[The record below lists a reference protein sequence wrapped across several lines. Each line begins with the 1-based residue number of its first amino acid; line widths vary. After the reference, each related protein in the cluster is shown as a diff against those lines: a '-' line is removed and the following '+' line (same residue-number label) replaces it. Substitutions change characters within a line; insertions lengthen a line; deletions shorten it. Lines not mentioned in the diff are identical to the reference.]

1 MFIYI
6 NTLKNKE
13 YKDMDNVFI
22 QNIKNN
28 GGFKTISKNG
38 GGRQNVAIGL
48 WEDSQGRQKH
58 IKTKAL
64 GIEDGQGFII
74 DIVNDKIRLIT
85 FNDDEVK
92 ALKDNGINVFK
103 SCSKGTNSDGSKKYQ
118 SYAVIEGI
126 DNGMWHKMVKI
137 NGGIKRYNKN
147 SVEGREVLKRYEVVR
162 YKAQKEEA
170 TAQA

>member
-1 MFIYI
+1 MNSNFIQSI
-6 NTLKNKE
+6 KNK
-13 YKDMDNVFI
+13 
-22 QNIKNN
+22 
-28 GGFKTISKNG
+28 GGFKTQSNNG

-48 WEDSQGRQKH
+48 WQDSQGRQKH

-103 SCSKGTNSDGSKKYQ
+103 SCSKGLNSDGSKKYQ
-118 SYAVIEGI
+118 SYAVVEGI
-126 DNGMWHKMVKI
+126 DEDTWNKMVDI
-137 NGGIKRYNKN
+137 NGGVKRYNKN
-147 SVEGREVLKRYEVVR
+147 SVEGQKVLAHYEVIA
-162 YKAQKEEA
+162 YKAKEEA

>member
-1 MFIYI
+1 MNSNFIQSV
-6 NTLKNKE
+6 KNK
-13 YKDMDNVFI
+13 
-22 QNIKNN
+22 
-28 GGFKTISKNG
+28 GGFKNQSNNG

-48 WEDSQGRQKH
+48 WQDSQGKQKH

-85 FNDDEVK
+85 FSDDEVK

-103 SCSKGTNSDGSKKYQ
+103 SCSKGLNTDGSKKYQ
-118 SYAVIEGI
+118 SYAVVEGI
-126 DNGMWHKMVKI
+126 DEDTWSKMIEI
-137 NGGIKRYNKN
+137 NGGLKRYNKN
-147 SVEGREVLKRYEVVR
+147 SVEGQKVLAHYEVVQ
-162 YKAQKEEA
+162 YKAQEEEKEEA

>member
-1 MFIYI
+1 MNSNFIQSI
-6 NTLKNKE
+6 KNK
-13 YKDMDNVFI
+13 
-22 QNIKNN
+22 
-28 GGFKTISKNG
+28 GGFKTISNNG

-74 DIVNDKIRLIT
+74 DIVNNKIRLIT

-103 SCSKGTNSDGSKKYQ
+103 SCSKGLNNDGSKKYQ

-126 DNGMWHKMVKI
+126 DNDMWHKMVEI
-137 NGGIKRYNKN
+137 NGGVKRYNKN
-147 SVEGREVLKRYEVVR
+147 SVEGQKVLAHYEVVQ
-162 YKAQKEEA
+162 YQAQEKEKA

>member
-1 MFIYI
+1 M
-6 NTLKNKE
+6 NSN
-13 YKDMDNVFI
+13 FI
-22 QNIKNN
+22 QSIKNN
-28 GGFKTISKNG
+28 GGFKTQSNNG

-48 WEDSQGRQKH
+48 WQDSQGRQKH

-85 FNDDEVK
+85 FNDDEVNE
-92 ALKDNGINVFK
+92 LKNNGINVFK
-103 SCSKGTNSDGSKKYQ
+103 SCSKGLNSDGSKKYQ

-126 DNGMWHKMVKI
+126 DNDTWEKMVDI
-137 NGGIKRYNKN
+137 NGGVKRYNKN
-147 SVEGREVLKRYEVVR
+147 SVEGQKVLAHYEVIA
-162 YKAQKEEA
+162 YQAQEKKEEA

>member
-1 MFIYI
+1 MNSNFIQSI
-6 NTLKNKE
+6 KNK
-13 YKDMDNVFI
+13 
-22 QNIKNN
+22 
-28 GGFKTISKNG
+28 GGFKTQSNNG

-85 FNDDEVK
+85 FNDDEVNE
-92 ALKDNGINVFK
+92 LKNNGINVFK
-103 SCSKGTNSDGSKKYQ
+103 SCSKGLKTDGSKKYQ

-126 DNGMWHKMVKI
+126 DNDTWDEMIKI
-137 NGGIKRYNKN
+137 NGGVKRYNKN
-147 SVEGREVLKRYEVVR
+147 SVEGQKVLAHYEVVA
-162 YKAQKEEA
+162 YQAQETETETE

>member
-1 MFIYI
+1 M
-6 NTLKNKE
+6 NSN
-13 YKDMDNVFI
+13 FI
-22 QNIKNN
+22 QSIKNR
-28 GGFKTISKNG
+28 GGFKTQSNNG

-74 DIVNDKIRLIT
+74 DIVKDKIRLIT
-85 FNDDEVK
+85 FSDDEVK

-103 SCSKGTNSDGSKKYQ
+103 SCSKGLNADGSKKYQ

-126 DNGMWHKMVKI
+126 DNDMWHKMVEI
-137 NGGIKRYNKN
+137 NGGVKRYNKN
-147 SVEGREVLKRYEVVR
+147 SVEGQKVLARYEVVA
-162 YKAQKEEA
+162 YKAKEEA

>member
-1 MFIYI
+1 M
-6 NTLKNKE
+6 NSS
-13 YKDMDNVFI
+13 FI
-22 QNIKNN
+22 QSIKKK
-28 GGFKTISKNG
+28 GGFKNQSNNG

-48 WEDSQGRQKH
+48 WQDSQGRQKH

-85 FNDDEVK
+85 FNNDEVK

-103 SCSKGTNSDGSKKYQ
+103 SCSKGLNIDGSKKYQ
-118 SYAVIEGI
+118 SYAVVEGI
-126 DNGMWHKMVKI
+126 DSNTWDEMVKI
-137 NGGIKRYNKN
+137 NGGVKRYNKN
-147 SVEGREVLKRYEVVR
+147 SVEGQKVLAHYEVVA
-162 YKAQKEEA
+162 YKAQEEKEEA

>member
-1 MFIYI
+1 MNSNFIQSI
-6 NTLKNKE
+6 KNK
-13 YKDMDNVFI
+13 
-22 QNIKNN
+22 
-28 GGFKTISKNG
+28 GGFKTQSNNG

-74 DIVNDKIRLIT
+74 DIINDKIRLIT
-85 FNDDEVK
+85 FSDDEVNE
-92 ALKDNGINVFK
+92 LKNNGISVFK
-103 SCSKGTNSDGSKKYQ
+103 SCSKGLNSDGSKKYQ

-126 DNGMWHKMVKI
+126 DEDTWSKMVEI
-137 NGGIKRYNKN
+137 NGGVKRYNKN
-147 SVEGREVLKRYEVVR
+147 SVEGQKVLSHYEVIA
-162 YKAQKEEA
+162 YQAQEEKKEKEEA

>member
-1 MFIYI
+1 MNSNFIQSI
-6 NTLKNKE
+6 KNK
-13 YKDMDNVFI
+13 
-22 QNIKNN
+22 
-28 GGFKTISKNG
+28 GGFKIQSNNG

-48 WEDSQGRQKH
+48 WQDSQGRQKH
-58 IKTKAL
+58 IKTRAL

-103 SCSKGTNSDGSKKYQ
+103 SCSKGLNNDGSKKYQ

-126 DNGMWHKMVKI
+126 DSNTWDEMVKI
-137 NGGIKRYNKN
+137 NGGVKRYNKN
-147 SVEGREVLKRYEVVR
+147 SVEGQKVLAHYEVVQ
-162 YKAQKEEA
+162 YKAQEAKEET

>member
-1 MFIYI
+1 MDSNFIQSI
-6 NTLKNKE
+6 KNK
-13 YKDMDNVFI
+13 
-22 QNIKNN
+22 
-28 GGFKTISKNG
+28 GGFKNQSNNG

-58 IKTKAL
+58 IKTKVL
-64 GIEDGQGFII
+64 GIKDGQGFIV

-85 FNDDEVK
+85 FNNDEVK

-103 SCSKGTNSDGSKKYQ
+103 SCSKGLNPDGSKKYQ

-126 DNGMWHKMVKI
+126 DEDTWNKMVDI
-137 NGGIKRYNKN
+137 NGGVKTYNKN
-147 SVEGREVLKRYEVVR
+147 STEGREVLKRYEVVQ
-162 YKAQKEEA
+162 YKAQEEA

>member
-1 MFIYI
+1 MDNNFIQSI
-6 NTLKNKE
+6 KNK
-13 YKDMDNVFI
+13 
-22 QNIKNN
+22 
-28 GGFKTISKNG
+28 GGFKSQSNNG

-103 SCSKGTNSDGSKKYQ
+103 SCSKGLNSDGSKKYQ

-126 DNGMWHKMVKI
+126 DNDMWHKMVEI
-137 NGGIKRYNKN
+137 NGGVKRYNKN
-147 SVEGREVLKRYEVVR
+147 SVEGQKVLAHYEVVQ
-162 YKAQKEEA
+162 YQAQEEKEEA